1 MARDPATEPRR
12 SCIVFMM
19 GGGPADEEAQRALD
33 YYWNRIV
40 DDGADLEFNRHLRAW
55 RRYPSIKLMPWCT
68 EGIIAEHIAAHIT
81 DTVTVA
87 RIMALAIPAY
97 SDMALLLPTTV
108 IPLPTMRMRPI
119 LTARIPHLVGRS
131 GVGCR
136 DADSMQLIEP
146 P

>member
-1 MARDPATEPRR
+1 
-12 SCIVFMM
+12 
-19 GGGPADEEAQRALD
+19 
-33 YYWNRIV
+33 
-40 DDGADLEFNRHLRAW
+40 
-55 RRYPSIKLMPWCT
+55 MPWCT
-68 EGIIAEHIAAHIT
+68 EGTIAEHIAAHIT

-131 GVGCR
+131 GVGGR
-136 DADSMQLIEP
+136 DTNSMQLIEP